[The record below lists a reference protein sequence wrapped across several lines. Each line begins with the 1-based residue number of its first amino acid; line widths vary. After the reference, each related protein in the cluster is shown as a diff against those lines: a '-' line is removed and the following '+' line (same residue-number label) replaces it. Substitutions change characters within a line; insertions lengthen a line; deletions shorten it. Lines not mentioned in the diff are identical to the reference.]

1 MKRFIEKVL
10 IILPIPVFLITLSIG
25 AFHIPVDKI
34 VDILI
39 YKINGYTIFNKVLD
53 RESITVL
60 FDVRL
65 PRVILS
71 MLVGAALSV
80 SGASFQA
87 LLRNPLV
94 DPYIL
99 GLSSGAAFGAA
110 LSLYFL
116 VIPTQL
122 SAFIFGCI
130 SVGVCYFL
138 SRSRGELSVVA
149 LILSGVIISS
159 IFTALLSILQ
169 IMMDP
174 LKLQGIIYWTMGSF
188 HTSNWNKVFSCL
200 PLITMGIFA
209 IYILRWRINILA
221 LGDREAKVL
230 GVNPERNKIFIIIAA
245 TLLASSSVAVSG
257 IISLVGLMVPHI
269 VRMIIGPDNTKVIPI
284 SICLGA
290 SYIAIVDTLS
300 RSLFTFEV
308 PIGIFTTLLGAPFFI
323 VLLRKTRAGGWN

>member
-1 MKRFIEKVL
+1 MKKFIEKVL

-60 FDVRL
+60 FNVRL

-110 LSLYFL
+110 LSLYFMA
-116 VIPTQL
+116 IPTQL

-130 SVGVCYFL
+130 SVGACYIL
-138 SRSRGELSVVA
+138 SRSRGEISVVA

-188 HTSNWNKVFSCL
+188 HTSNWSKVFSCL
-200 PLITMGIFA
+200 PLITMGILA

-230 GVNPERNKIFIIIAA
+230 GVNHERNKVFIIIAA

-269 VRMIIGPDNTKVIPI
+269 VRMIIGPDNTKVIPV

>member
-110 LSLYFL
+110 LSLYFIN
-116 VIPTQL
+116 IPTQL

-130 SVGVCYFL
+130 SVGICYIL
-138 SRSRGELSVVA
+138 SRSRGEISVVA

-188 HTSNWNKVFSCL
+188 HTANWNKVFSCL
-200 PLITMGIFA
+200 PFIIMGILA

-230 GVNPERNKIFIIIAA
+230 GVNPEKNKIFIIIAA

-257 IISLVGLMVPHI
+257 IISLVGLMVPHL

-323 VLLRKTRAGGWN
+323 VLLRKTRGGGWN